1 MTKQTINVGTSPND
15 RRGDSLRAA
24 FQKVN
29 ANFTE
34 LYTSLGLDV
43 APLNLGAFEFT
54 GSTLSTTDSSSI
66 TIDQATTITS
76 NLSVGGD
83 IVPQTANGGDLGSST
98 LPWRSLYVSNNTIY
112 IGGTAVGIDANGQL
126 TVSGSQVNAPSST
139 LVNGA
144 YTVSLGSNGNLET
157 PGIVS
162 AAGLRTSETKIALG
176 SNAGQTSQG
185 SGSVAVGAFA
195 GQTSQGPLSVA
206 IGYGA
211 GAATQG
217 SISVAIGNLAG
228 STTQGGL
235 SVAVGSGAGQ
245 VNQGYEA
252 VAVGST
258 AGFTDQGTW
267 SVAIGS
273 YAGAFSQGEDAIA
286 IGRFAGQ
293 TDQPDNTIILNA
305 SGSAVDGVAAQ
316 TNSFYVAPIRNIG
329 GTSGVL
335 QYNAATKEVSYSS
348 DITSEGNINIEVNL
362 TDSTKYIWQ
371 FGEDGALTLPP
382 GGTIL
387 TSSGLPFVYGIT
399 SINSSVAIGVYN
411 DASGDYQYG
420 TLSYDY
426 AVNGITSG
434 GFSIEYSRPL
444 VGGNVDIHVGN
455 TIVNGDLTLSGDI
468 KSDGNINIDINLA
481 DSTLRRW
488 QFGEDGELTLPEDA
502 VVKTISGNLTIQGQS
517 YVFIDSATNG
527 QIEIGRSSGVGAV
540 SLGNK
545 SNGTNVVVDDLFV
558 ANGVY
563 EFFSSLAD
571 ATGVV
576 THNCANGHLFYH
588 TSPDTNWTVN
598 LTNLLDTWNRATSV
612 TIIIAQGATGYYP
625 SAVQIAGVAQTLN
638 WQGNVTP
645 TPSTNRTDV
654 VRFSIINNSGTYTVL
669 GQLTGF

>member
-1 MTKQTINVGTSPND
+1 MAKQNINVGTAAND
-15 RRGDSLRAA
+15 KKGDSLRAA

-34 LYTSLGLDV
+34 LYTELGLANDV
-43 APLNLGAFEFT
+43 TLSLGAFEFA
-54 GSTLSTTDSSSI
+54 GSTLSTTDSSAI
-66 TIDQATTITS
+66 VIDQATTITS

-83 IVPQTANGGDLGSST
+83 ILPQTANGGDLGSST

-144 YTVSLGSNGNLET
+144 YTVSLGSNGNLDA

-185 SGSVAVGAFA
+185 INSVAVGRYA

-217 SISVAIGNLAG
+217 VSSVAVGNLAG
-228 STTQGGL
+228 ANTQGGL
-235 SVAVGSGAGQ
+235 SVAVGNSAGQ
-245 VNQGYEA
+245 LNQGYEA
-252 VAVGST
+252 VAVGHT
-258 AGFTDQGTW
+258 TGLQDQGAW
-267 SVAIGS
+267 AVAIGS
-273 YAGAFSQGEDAIA
+273 YAGAGSQGEDAIA

-293 TDQPDNTIILNA
+293 TNQPDNTIILNA

-348 DITSEGNINIEVNL
+348 DITSEGNINIE
-362 TDSTKYIWQ
+362 
-371 FGEDGALTLPP
+371 
-382 GGTIL
+382 
-387 TSSGLPFVYGIT
+387 
-399 SINSSVAIGVYN
+399 
-411 DASGDYQYG
+411 
-420 TLSYDY
+420 
-426 AVNGITSG
+426 
-434 GFSIEYSRPL
+434 
-444 VGGNVDIHVGN
+444 
-455 TIVNGDLTLSGDI
+455 
-468 KSDGNINIDINLA
+468 INLS

-488 QFGEDGELTLPEDA
+488 QFGEDGELTLPENA
-502 VVKTISGNLTIQGQS
+502 VVKNISGNLTIEGHS
-517 YVFIDSATNG
+517 YVIIDSATNG
-527 QIEIGRSSGVGAV
+527 QIDIGRSSGVGAV

-545 SNGTNVVVDDLFV
+545 SNGTNVIVDDLFV

-588 TSPDTNWTVN
+588 TSPDANWTVN

-625 SAVQIAGVAQTLN
+625 SAVQIAGVAQTIN
-638 WQGNVTP
+638 WQGNATP

-654 VRFSIINNSGTYTVL
+654 VTFSIINNSGTYIVL